1 MKKNKNQ
8 ISSGEESPLKMIR
21 EQLDLSQEQFA
32 RLIGVSS
39 KSVSNWERG
48 VTPASL
54 GIAQIK
60 ALDRLLRS
68 KGLSIQGLPDN
79 FGPPKHSTVTKIT
92 DN

>member
-1 MKKNKNQ
+1 MKKKRQ
-8 ISSGEESPLKMIR
+8 TSSSEESPLKMLR
-21 EQLDLSQEQFA
+21 DQLDVSQEQFA

-68 KGLSIQGLPDN
+68 KGLSIQELPDS
-79 FGPPKHSTVTKIT
+79 FGPPKQSEVLENSH
-92 DN
+92 N

>member
-1 MKKNKNQ
+1 MKKKHQ
-8 ISSGEESPLKMIR
+8 TSSGEESPLKMIR
-21 EQLDLSQEQFA
+21 DQLDLSQEQFA

-68 KGLSIQGLPDN
+68 KGLSIQGLPDS
-79 FGPPKHSTVTKIT
+79 FGPPKQPILIENNH
-92 DN
+92 N

>member
-1 MKKNKNQ
+1 MKRKRQ
-8 ISSGEESPLKMIR
+8 TSSGEESPLKMLR
-21 EQLDLSQEQFA
+21 DQLDLSQEQFA
-32 RLIGVSS
+32 QLIGVSS

-68 KGLSIQGLPDN
+68 KGLSIQKLPDS
-79 FGPPKHSTVTKIT
+79 FGPPKQSEALENSH
-92 DN
+92 N

>member
-1 MKKNKNQ
+1 MKRKRQ
-8 ISSGEESPLKMIR
+8 TSSEDESPLKMLR
-21 EQLDLSQEQFA
+21 DQLDLSQEQFA

-68 KGLSIQGLPDN
+68 KGLSIQGLPDS
-79 FGPPKHSTVTKIT
+79 FGPPKQSTVLEETH
-92 DN
+92 N

>member
-1 MKKNKNQ
+1 MKKKRQ
-8 ISSGEESPLKMIR
+8 TSSEEKSPLKMLR
-21 EQLDLSQEQFA
+21 DQLDLSQEEFA

-68 KGLSIQGLPDN
+68 KGLSIQGLPDS
-79 FGPPKHSTVTKIT
+79 FGPPKKAVIIEI
-92 DN
+92 NQN

>member
-1 MKKNKNQ
+1 MKRNRQ
-8 ISSGEESPLKMIR
+8 MSSTDESPLKMLR

-54 GIAQIK
+54 GISQIK

-68 KGLSIQGLPDN
+68 KGLSIQGLPDS
-79 FGPPKHSTVTKIT
+79 FGPPKRSTLIEGEQ
-92 DN
+92 N

>member
-1 MKKNKNQ
+1 MKRKHQ
-8 ISSGEESPLKMIR
+8 TSSGNESPLKMLR
-21 EQLDLSQEQFA
+21 EQLNLSQEQFA

-68 KGLSIQGLPDN
+68 KGLSIQGLPDS
-79 FGPPKHSTVTKIT
+79 FGPQKNSTLIETSH
-92 DN
+92 N